1 MIAPWL
7 RPMLWGER
15 DWDRALRRVLH
26 ATGTGG
32 GDRDERALALGAAC
46 EHVATD
52 RRCAVAAYAGGGP
65 ALLARARALAVELAW
80 WPAVARLAQAERAAT
95 GAGGLAIDELGA
107 WLDAGEPML
116 AAMVAAEAR
125 AAAPGDPWLALLD
138 GAVRGDAA
146 PATVAAAIAAQ
157 AGDDPRAALARV
169 RLARLAGDGGGFQAA
184 LARAAQLA
192 PDEPVVLALALHELE
207 DEAALH
213 QLVRARLHDQP
224 PAAWVAAASGMGRAL
239 VLRPGVRGLGLRLI
253 RAALT
258 LTYEHGL
265 AVPGG
270 HLALWA
276 VLVEHAT
283 EAGARRSLLALATAA
298 LDGELPLDDRIWL
311 AALGADIALV
321 DGGAPEVAQ
330 AWAAVVAE
338 HAPDHPCVAAVDAAL
353 RAPIDDGLVY
363 LDRAY
368 EPAATSSRSLSL
380 DPVLAAL
387 RGAVEHAE
395 PATSVDIP
403 VDDLH
408 ESAPAPGR
416 AMAIATAAIA
426 ATTAAV
432 AAAARARPQPPRLTA
447 AAPPPAS
454 PASPAPPSAASPTA
468 SPASS
473 TAAPPAPPRPSPA
486 GLIPS
491 SARTALGQRGS
502 LPALPPIPPR
512 PDARPRAPRLALPL
526 DATIERTG
534 QPALPVV
541 CRDISTTGVFVL
553 TDAALQL
560 GATIEFTVETPA
572 AEAWG
577 ERRYRTRARVVRR
590 ESRGYGLALD
600 APPPELIAELERLQK

>member
-1 MIAPWL
+1 MIAAWL

-15 DWDRALRRVLH
+15 DWDLALRRVLH

-46 EHVATD
+46 EHVAAD
-52 RRCAVAAYAGGGP
+52 RRRAVAAYAGGGP
-65 ALLARARALAVELAW
+65 ELLARARALAVELAW
-80 WPAVARLAQAERAAT
+80 WPAVARLAQAERART
-95 GAGGLAIDELGA
+95 GAAGLAIDELGA

-125 AAAPGDPWLALLD
+125 AAAPTDPWLALLD
-138 GAVRGDAA
+138 GAVRGDAS
-146 PATVAAAIAAQ
+146 PAAAADQLAAQ

-169 RLARLAGDGGGFQAA
+169 RLARMGGDGASFQAA
-184 LARAAQLA
+184 LASAARLA
-192 PDEPVVLALALHELE
+192 PDDPVVLALALSELD

-213 QLVRARLHDQP
+213 QLVRARLHDRP
-224 PAAWVAAASGMGRAL
+224 PVAWVEAAGGMGRAL
-239 VLRPGVRGLGLRLI
+239 LARPGVRGLGLRLI

-258 LTYEHGL
+258 LTYEHDL
-265 AVPGG
+265 AVPRG

-276 VLVEHAT
+276 LLVEHAT

-298 LDGELPLDDRIWL
+298 LDRELPLDDRIWL

-321 DGGAPEVAQ
+321 DGGAPAVAQ

-353 RAPIDDGLVY
+353 GAPIDDGLVY

-368 EPAATSSRSLSL
+368 EPAASSRSLSL

-387 RGAVEHAE
+387 RGAVDRAA
-395 PATSVDIP
+395 PAASVDIP

-408 ESAPAPGR
+408 ESAPTPAR

-426 ATTAAV
+426 ATTAAA
-432 AAAARARPQPPRLTA
+432 AAAARARPAPVPVR
-447 AAPPPAS
+447 AAPP
-454 PASPAPPSAASPTA
+454 AARRADAAGRP
-468 SPASS
+468 
-473 TAAPPAPPRPSPA
+473 TAAPPASAPPPRPTTS
-486 GLIPS
+486 LIPS
-491 SARTALGQRGS
+491 SARTALGERGS

-526 DATIERTG
+526 DATIERAG
-534 QPALPVV
+534 HAALPVV

-560 GATIEFTVETPA
+560 GATVEFTVETPA

-577 ERRYRTRARVVRR
+577 ERRYRTRARVVRL
-590 ESRGYGLALD
+590 ESRGYGLALE
-600 APPPELIAELERLQK
+600 APPPELVAELERLQK

>member
-15 DWDRALRRVLH
+15 DWDLALRRVLH

-46 EHVATD
+46 EHVAPD
-52 RRCAVAAYAGGGP
+52 RRRAIAAYASGGP
-65 ALLARARALAVELAW
+65 ELLARARALAVELAW
-80 WPAVARLAQAERAAT
+80 WPAVARLAQAERART
-95 GAGGLAIDELGA
+95 GAAGLAVDELGA

-125 AAAPGDPWLALLD
+125 AAAPSDPWLALLD

-146 PATVAAAIAAQ
+146 PAVLADVVAAQ

-169 RLARLAGDGGGFQAA
+169 RLARMVGDAGGFQAA

-192 PDEPVVLALALHELE
+192 PDEPVVLAMALHELD

-213 QLVRARLHDQP
+213 QLVRTRLHDQP
-224 PAAWVAAASGMGRAL
+224 PAAWVATASGMGRAL

-270 HLALWA
+270 HLALWTL
-276 VLVEHAT
+276 LVEHAT

-298 LDGELPLDDRIWL
+298 LDRELPLDDRIWL

-338 HAPDHPCVAAVDAAL
+338 HAPDHPCVAAVEAAL

-387 RGAVEHAE
+387 RGAVDHAE

-408 ESAPAPGR
+408 ETAPAPGR

-432 AAAARARPQPPRLTA
+432 AAAARARPQPPRLPVGAPPPPAAARPPPATTSATPAAA
-447 AAPPPAS
+447 AAPPP
-454 PASPAPPSAASPTA
+454 PAT
-468 SPASS
+468 
-473 TAAPPAPPRPSPA
+473 PPRPPA
-486 GLIPS
+486 GSLIPS

-526 DATIERTG
+526 DATIERAG

-560 GATIEFTVETPA
+560 GATIDFTVETPA